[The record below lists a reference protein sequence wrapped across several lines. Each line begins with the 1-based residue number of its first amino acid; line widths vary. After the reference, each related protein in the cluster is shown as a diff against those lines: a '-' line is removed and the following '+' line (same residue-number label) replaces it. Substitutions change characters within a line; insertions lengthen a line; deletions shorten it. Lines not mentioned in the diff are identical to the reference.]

1 MPWMPQSAFGP
12 HLMTAPI
19 TGKTHRTA
27 TFLLLLVELF
37 VSLYP
42 SCLAFPNLQT
52 TYASRINNGTQ
63 RKFQII
69 LDCVSRSKRSPQYN
83 LPIQSLKR
91 CATLDVLLCNWTN
104 SKYKRGGF
112 QRGVLPTEYSSSN
125 TSLTAICGRNGT
137 KSRTLLH
144 QARWPLICYHVPSL
158 YPVCEWLCSQLP
170 SKAG

>member
-1 MPWMPQSAFGP
+1 MPKSAFGP

-42 SCLAFPNLQT
+42 SCLAFPNLQI

-112 QRGVLPTEYSSSN
+112 SGPFCPVLILQYQPYCNLRQERDEVAYFASSGTLAPNLLSCSKPPS
-125 TSLTAICGRNGT
+125 SL
-137 KSRTLLH
+137 
-144 QARWPLICYHVPSL
+144 
-158 YPVCEWLCSQLP
+158 
-170 SKAG
+170 